1 MATIPASAV
10 NAYREALGAVSVQAR
25 SRARALVRAW
35 CAAHP
40 GDVAGAREYA
50 RAAVAEIVARYGDA
64 AAEAACA
71 VYDELAAQSGSEVP
85 AAEIDNE
92 PDEDQIERVARYQAG
107 KLAGGDAEG
116 FAESMASYA
125 AYAARSAAQAT
136 VEANCRRDNVRYARV
151 PGGSETCPWC
161 TMLASRGFAYW
172 SREAA
177 GHASHRNCDCVVVP
191 GFDGMDE
198 VEGYD
203 TSELLERYLRYAEE
217 GRIGTPGTAGR
228 GTAGR
233 ISYDEAVALVD
244 GARSMDELREACAE
258 LSRAMQD
265 GRLPAG
271 NVVSALRSRVAGRRK
286 ELGRSA
292 PDPTQAY
299 AWAEERAGRPVG
311 RKATLEV
318 LSGRG
323 ESSVGAMRY
332 ASTRSEHVTI
342 TKNQLGKKFGKH
354 AREWGIN
361 FDDPDGLDHFTGII
375 DAIINEADDI
385 GRGEWRG
392 QPGPCTFYR
401 RGDDLVIVNARNSFV
416 TVMKGGAWN
425 VRYQRA
431 IGRIGD

>member
-50 RAAVAEIVARYGDA
+50 RAAVAEVVARYGDA

-151 PGGSETCPWC
+151 PSGSETCPWC

-191 GFDGMDE
+191 GFEGMDE

-203 TSELLERYLRYAEE
+203 PDALYSDYLDDKFGTFKSKARGRSRTDSDRPSSRREFGNVGEMASYLSESPDLETLYSRGDEVQAALGEWFEDKKARDKYLAIVRRAASRRHGELSVGGKPGIVTYTKPRSELEHHESSGIDLLASHGIDVETIPEDGNAPANLDIVIDGKEWEMKNVTNARGSVSNQLNRIRGKWRKLQRDDGPRGVITCEGCEASLDEVCDGISLRIKDGERYLVVY
-217 GRIGTPGTAGR
+217 
-228 GTAGR
+228 
-233 ISYDEAVALVD
+233 SD
-244 GARSMDELREACAE
+244 GELR
-258 LSRAMQD
+258 
-265 GRLPAG
+265 
-271 NVVSALRSRVAGRRK
+271 RVEK
-286 ELGRSA
+286 
-292 PDPTQAY
+292 
-299 AWAEERAGRPVG
+299 
-311 RKATLEV
+311 
-318 LSGRG
+318 
-323 ESSVGAMRY
+323 
-332 ASTRSEHVTI
+332 
-342 TKNQLGKKFGKH
+342 
-354 AREWGIN
+354 
-361 FDDPDGLDHFTGII
+361 
-375 DAIINEADDI
+375 
-385 GRGEWRG
+385 
-392 QPGPCTFYR
+392 
-401 RGDDLVIVNARNSFV
+401 
-416 TVMKGGAWN
+416 
-425 VRYQRA
+425 
-431 IGRIGD
+431 